1 MGTGLGHFI
10 PLLAYLSFWA
20 MCIVSLTSKPKLGL
34 YYLIPF
40 LPYRTLRD
48 HFLTFPLGAN
58 VFTILA
64 ICVLIGA
71 FIQGKRIPK
80 SKLYTIWLVY
90 ALYLYLS
97 MWVGTAMGNAPAPL
111 WTSDLNF
118 ATWKG
123 YMLIPLIFTAAGML
137 IDDRK
142 AVRIVIILTALSVL
156 LIDRS
161 SLMESMS
168 RTWTNFDEDKR
179 SVGPLGYG
187 ANQTAAYLAQFAMFF
202 WGFAQFLKR
211 RKLKLIVYAIV
222 AATIWATMFT
232 FSRAAYL
239 ALIVSVFALGLMKD
253 RKLIVI
259 LGVFLLTW
267 QTIVPVAVRERVSMT
282 KTANGQLETSAE
294 ERVELWQGAEQSFMH
309 SPIVGNGYA
318 TYQMKEHVDDLR
330 DTHNWYVKVLVET
343 GIVGF
348 LIILF
353 LLQQLLAL
361 SFRLFRKATDPMYR
375 GLGLGL
381 FLALCC
387 SLVTNMFG
395 DRWTYVEITAPIF
408 VLAAAAIRALEFSV
422 SETASHETAAAS
434 TPSQTNPYLAYR

>member
-1 MGTGLGHFI
+1 LFVY
-10 PLLAYLSFWA
+10 LAFWV
-20 MCIVSLTSKPKLGL
+20 MCVVSLAGRPKLGL

-48 HFLTFPLGAN
+48 HFLVFPLGAN
-58 VFTILA
+58 ILTILA

-71 FIQGKRIPK
+71 FLQGKRIPK

-90 ALYLYLS
+90 AIYLYLS

-111 WTSDLNF
+111 WDTDVNF
-118 ATWKG
+118 ATWKA

-142 AVRIVIILTALSVL
+142 SVRIIIILTALSVL

-179 SVGPLGYG
+179 SGGPLGYG

-211 RKLKLIVYAIV
+211 KKLKLISYAIV
-222 AATIWATMFT
+222 GLTVWATMFT

-239 ALIVSVFALGLMKD
+239 AVLVGVFVLGLLKD

-267 QTIVPVAVRERVSMT
+267 QTIVPVPVRERVTMT
-282 KTANGQLETSAE
+282 KNANGQLETSAE
-294 ERVELWQGAEQSFMH
+294 QRVELWHGAEQSFMR

-318 TYQMKEHVDDLR
+318 TYQMKEHLDDLR

-348 LIILF
+348 MIILV
-353 LLQQLLAL
+353 LLQQLLAV

-381 FLALCC
+381 FLALC
-387 SLVTNMFG
+387 SSIVANMFG
-395 DRWTYVEITAPIF
+395 DRWTYIEITAPIF
-408 VLAAAAIRALEFSV
+408 VLTAAAIRALEFTSLEAT
-422 SETASHETAAAS
+422 SQETASVPA
-434 TPSQTNPYLAYR
+434 PSQTNPYLAYR

>member
-1 MGTGLGHFI
+1 MGLGLGHFI
-10 PLLAYLSFWA
+10 PLFVYLAFWV
-20 MCIVSLTSKPKLGL
+20 MCVVSLAGRPKLGL

-48 HFLTFPLGAN
+48 HFLVFPLGAN
-58 VFTILA
+58 ILTILA

-71 FIQGKRIPK
+71 FLQGKRIPK

-90 ALYLYLS
+90 AIYLYLS

-111 WTSDLNF
+111 WDTDVNF
-118 ATWKG
+118 ATWKA

-142 AVRIVIILTALSVL
+142 SVRIIIILTALSVL

-179 SVGPLGYG
+179 SGGPLGYG

-211 RKLKLIVYAIV
+211 KKLKLISYAIV
-222 AATIWATMFT
+222 GLTVWATMFT

-239 ALIVSVFALGLMKD
+239 AVLVGVFVLGLLKD

-267 QTIVPVAVRERVSMT
+267 QTIVPVPVRERVTMT
-282 KTANGQLETSAE
+282 KNANGQLETSAE
-294 ERVELWQGAEQSFMH
+294 QRVELWHGAEQSFMR

-318 TYQMKEHVDDLR
+318 TYQMKEHLDDLR

-348 LIILF
+348 MIILV
-353 LLQQLLAL
+353 LLQQLLAV

-381 FLALCC
+381 FLALC
-387 SLVTNMFG
+387 SSIVANMFG
-395 DRWTYVEITAPIF
+395 DRWTYVEITAPMF
-408 VLAAAAIRALEFSV
+408 VLTAAAIRALEFTSLETAPH
-422 SETASHETAAAS
+422 ETASVPA
-434 TPSQTNPYLAYR
+434 PSQTNPYLAYR

>member
-1 MGTGLGHFI
+1 MGLGLGHFI
-10 PLLAYLSFWA
+10 PLFVYLAFWV
-20 MCIVSLTSKPKLGL
+20 MCVVSLAGRPKLGL

-48 HFLTFPLGAN
+48 HFLVFPLGAN
-58 VFTILA
+58 ILTILA

-71 FIQGKRIPK
+71 FLQGKRIPK

-90 ALYLYLS
+90 AIYLYLS

-111 WTSDLNF
+111 WDTDVNF
-118 ATWKG
+118 ATWKA

-142 AVRIVIILTALSVL
+142 SVRIIIILTALSVL

-179 SVGPLGYG
+179 SGGPLGYG

-211 RKLKLIVYAIV
+211 KKLKLISYAIV
-222 AATIWATMFT
+222 GLTVWATMFT

-239 ALIVSVFALGLMKD
+239 AVLVGVFVLGLLKD

-267 QTIVPVAVRERVSMT
+267 QTIVPVPVRERVTMT
-282 KTANGQLETSAE
+282 KNANGQLETSAE
-294 ERVELWQGAEQSFMH
+294 QRVELWHGAEQSFMR

-318 TYQMKEHVDDLR
+318 TYQMKEHLDDLR

-348 LIILF
+348 MIILV
-353 LLQQLLAL
+353 LLQQLLAV

-381 FLALCC
+381 FLALC
-387 SLVTNMFG
+387 SSIVANMFG
-395 DRWTYVEITAPIF
+395 DRWTYIEITAPIF
-408 VLAAAAIRALEFSV
+408 VLTAAAIRALEFTSLEAT
-422 SETASHETAAAS
+422 SQETASVPA
-434 TPSQTNPYLAYR
+434 PSQTNPYLAYR

>member
-1 MGTGLGHFI
+1 VGTGLGHFI
-10 PLLAYLSFWA
+10 PLLTYLSFWV
-20 MCIVSLTSKPKLGL
+20 MCVASLTGRPKLGL

-40 LPYRTLRD
+40 IPYRTLRD
-48 HFLTFPLGAN
+48 HYMEFPLGAN
-58 VFTILA
+58 IFTILA

-71 FIQGKRIPK
+71 FLQGKRIPK
-80 SKLYTIWLVY
+80 SKLYAIWLVY
-90 ALYLYLS
+90 AIYLYLS

-118 ATWKG
+118 STWKG

-137 IDDRK
+137 IEDRK
-142 AVRIVIILTALSVL
+142 AVRTVIILTAVSVL

-161 SLMESMS
+161 SLLESMS

-179 SVGPLGYG
+179 SGGPLGYG
-187 ANQTAAYLAQFAMFF
+187 ANQTAAYLAQFAMFY
-202 WGFAQFLKR
+202 WGFSQFLKR
-211 RKLKLIVYAIV
+211 RKLKLIGYAIV
-222 AATIWATMFT
+222 ALTIWATMFT
-232 FSRAAYL
+232 FSRASYL
-239 ALIVSVFALGLMKD
+239 ALIVGVLVLGLVKD

-267 QTIVPVAVRERVSMT
+267 QAIVPTAVHERVSMT
-282 KTANGQLETSAE
+282 KDANGQLETSAQ
-294 ERVELWQGAEQSFMH
+294 ERVELWQGAEQSFLH

-348 LIILF
+348 LIVLA
-353 LLQQLLAL
+353 LLQQLLAV

-381 FLALCC
+381 FLAICA
-387 SLVTNMFG
+387 SLAANMFG

-408 VLAAAAIRALEFSV
+408 VLTAAAIRALEFSHAEAGP
-422 SETASHETAAAS
+422 SEAAAVA
-434 TPSQTNPYLAYR
+434 TPAQANPYLAYR

>member
-1 MGTGLGHFI
+1 MGLGLGHFI
-10 PLLAYLSFWA
+10 PLFVYLAFWV
-20 MCIVSLTSKPKLGL
+20 MCVVSLAGRPKLGL

-48 HFLTFPLGAN
+48 HFLVFPLGAN
-58 VFTILA
+58 ILTILA

-71 FIQGKRIPK
+71 FLQGKRIPK

-90 ALYLYLS
+90 AIYLYLS

-111 WTSDLNF
+111 WDTDVNF
-118 ATWKG
+118 ATWKA

-142 AVRIVIILTALSVL
+142 SVRIIIILTALSVL

-179 SVGPLGYG
+179 SGGPLGYG

-211 RKLKLIVYAIV
+211 KKLKLISYAIV
-222 AATIWATMFT
+222 GLTVWATMFT

-239 ALIVSVFALGLMKD
+239 AVLVGVFVLGLLKD

-267 QTIVPVAVRERVSMT
+267 QTIVPVPVRERVTMT
-282 KTANGQLETSAE
+282 KNANGQLETSAE
-294 ERVELWQGAEQSFMH
+294 QRVELWHGAEQSFMR

-318 TYQMKEHVDDLR
+318 TYQMKEHLDDLR

-348 LIILF
+348 MIILL
-353 LLQQLLAL
+353 LLQQLLAV

-381 FLALCC
+381 FLALC
-387 SLVTNMFG
+387 SSIVANMFG
-395 DRWTYVEITAPIF
+395 DRWTYVEITAPMF
-408 VLAAAAIRALEFSV
+408 VLTAAAIRALEFTSLETAPH
-422 SETASHETAAAS
+422 ETASVPA
-434 TPSQTNPYLAYR
+434 PSQTNPYLAYR